1 MMVRRYSPTVVN
13 VHDAKS
19 SLSKLLARVE
29 RGEEITIARAGKPI
43 AKLVPI
49 PRTRAPRK
57 PGSAKGQILYMSD
70 DFNQTPEEILR
81 DFGV

>member
-1 MMVRRYSPTVVN
+1 MVRRFSPTVVN
-13 VHDAKS
+13 VHVAKTG
-19 SLSKLLARVE
+19 LSKLLSRVE

-49 PRTRAPRK
+49 PHPRAPRK
-57 PGSAKGQILYMSD
+57 AGSAKDQILYMSD